1 MYLTRPGLDG
11 HNTDTPRF
19 LSRLPSSHEHK
30 FPDPKWEMAP
40 RQQQQTLF
48 SAVVSVVFY
57 FILFYYEKRFFFTF
71 CPASASV
78 HTFQSKHFTTV
89 RRYTWGP
96 SVVCQVVSA
105 GIHSGK
111 HFTKFRVVSWNDID
125 SFFVRPLGIY
135 MSIVVVNNNIN
146 NNLARKSSREISNL
160 SGGWGLSQM
169 ASVRQRMDTNILTL

>member
-1 MYLTRPGLDG
+1 
-11 HNTDTPRF
+11 
-19 LSRLPSSHEHK
+19 
-30 FPDPKWEMAP
+30 MAP

-48 SAVVSVVFY
+48 FAVVSVVFFY
-57 FILFYYEKRFFFTF
+57 FITKKGFFTF

-125 SFFVRPLGIY
+125 SFFVRPLGVY
-135 MSIVVVNNNIN
+135 MSIVVVNNNF
-146 NNLARKSSREISNL
+146 ARKSSREDKNINL
-160 SGGWGLSQM
+160 SGGWGLFQM
-169 ASVRQRMDTNILTL
+169 ASVRPRMDTNILTLLAVMIALYI

>member
-1 MYLTRPGLDG
+1 
-11 HNTDTPRF
+11 
-19 LSRLPSSHEHK
+19 
-30 FPDPKWEMAP
+30 MAP

-48 SAVVSVVFY
+48 FAVVSVVFLN
-57 FILFYYEKRFFFTF
+57 FILLRKKGFFFF

-111 HFTKFRVVSWNDID
+111 TQNSGLFHGTTSIR
-125 SFFVRPLGIY
+125 FFVRPLGIY

-146 NNLARKSSREISNL
+146 NNLARKSSREIST
-160 SGGWGLSQM
+160 SPGGWGLFQM
-169 ASVRQRMDTNILTL
+169 ASVRQRMDTNILTLLAVMIALYI